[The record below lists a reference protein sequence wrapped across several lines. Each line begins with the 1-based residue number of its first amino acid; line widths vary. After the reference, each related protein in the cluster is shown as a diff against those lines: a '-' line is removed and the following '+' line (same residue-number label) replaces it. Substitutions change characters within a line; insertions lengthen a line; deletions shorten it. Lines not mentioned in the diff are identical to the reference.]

1 LPELTHAGQRHN
13 FLKPYLCGVAV
24 SLYEFPMAVRVVPL
38 VAKDSGIPL
47 FLAILAG
54 VTIGLA
60 SALLVFALEAR
71 LPG

>member
-1 LPELTHAGQRHN
+1 
-13 FLKPYLCGVAV
+13 
-24 SLYEFPMAVRVVPL
+24 MAVRAVPL
-38 VAKDSGIPL
+38 VAKATGILPL